1 MENGLWLTYAIL
13 AAALVGSIMFSMEKP
28 VELRFFS
35 IWRVFALDV
44 PRCPACGGR
53 LRLIAELYRSRIHS
67 ALSAQR
73 RATDPVATA

>member
-1 MENGLWLTYAIL
+1 MEHGLWLTYAIL

-44 PRCPACGGR
+44 PKEGSPKEAMCRVPTCRPPQR
-53 LRLIAELYRSRIHS
+53 E
-67 ALSAQR
+67 ALH
-73 RATDPVATA
+73 D